1 MVTGRDTKAPDSLEE
16 VRRDRALRDERTIA
30 EVRRNGGIRADDGA
44 LIAILETIG
53 TVSHERHTKP
63 VCAVQDGDDFFVVAS
78 AGGQRRHPDWL
89 RNVLAHP
96 DIQVEFALRRFRV
109 RASVEPNGPLRDE
122 VFARLHKLIP
132 GLYEYQD
139 RCRDYRQIPVVRLTP
154 TAVTGLARD

>member
-1 MVTGRDTKAPDSLEE
+1 MVTRSDTTASDGRAEA
-16 VRRDRALRDERTIA
+16 RRGRVLRDERTIA
-30 EVRRNGGIRADDGA
+30 QVRRNGGIRPDDGA
-44 LIAILETIG
+44 PIAILETIG

-63 VCAVQDGDDFFVVAS
+63 VCAVQDGDDLFVVAS

-96 DIQVEFALRRFRV
+96 DISIEFALRRYRV

-122 VFARLHKLIP
+122 IFAKLHKLIP

-154 TAVTGLARD
+154 TTVAG